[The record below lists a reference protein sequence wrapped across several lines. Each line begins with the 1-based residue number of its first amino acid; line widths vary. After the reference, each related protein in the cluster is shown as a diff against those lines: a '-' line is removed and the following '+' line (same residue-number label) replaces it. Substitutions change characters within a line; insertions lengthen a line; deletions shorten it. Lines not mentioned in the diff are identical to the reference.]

1 MLDAFCDWLSNT
13 AVSTV
18 FQTWASFVPLVQI
31 LHILAIGVLLVAAFT
46 MSFRL
51 LGLSRS
57 PQSLALMTE
66 RAMPWAWRALAVL
79 LCTGILLLITEP
91 SRELLNIAFR
101 AKMVMVVLLAAALYL
116 HQYRMRADAACWTS
130 SSRRR
135 LSARALGVALLLL
148 GTLIVIAGRWIAYV

>member
-1 MLDAFCDWLSNT
+1 MLDGFCDWLSNT
-13 AVSTV
+13 AVSTA
-18 FQTWASFVPLVQI
+18 FQSWTSFVPLVQTA
-31 LHILAIGVLLVAAFT
+31 HILAIGVLLVAAFT

-66 RAMPWAWRALAVL
+66 RAMPWTWGALMVL
-79 LCTGILLLITEP
+79 LCTGVLLTITEP

-101 AKMVMVVLLAAALYL
+101 TKMAMVVLLAAALYL
-116 HQYRMRADAACWTS
+116 HQSRMRADAAYWTS
-130 SSRRR
+130 SSGRRR
-135 LSARALGVALLLL
+135 SARALGIALLLL